1 MPDNA
6 TFCPNCGKS
15 RQARQLQY
23 RPVTQNIPFQHSPYA
38 SSPPR
43 RDSNLPLVLIAIV
56 AVVIVIV
63 PVLLLTFM
71 IPVITESGASH
82 AIKYTSNDFYNSS
95 SGTMILNESDM
106 GSDWANLSNPTDV
119 PAPTGYMLDDYQV
132 SFNKSSNGG
141 WIDVT
146 VSVFRYG
153 SIYDARDDL
162 WHHRFTMSAFA
173 DIKDED
179 VGDVSYFWTNNI
191 TYSLAFIEGN
201 VIVGVRLVN
210 NTPYPID
217 GEAMIKE
224 IGNKQAEKIVSSW

>member
-1 MPDNA
+1 MTP
-6 TFCPNCGKS
+6 
-15 RQARQLQY
+15 
-23 RPVTQNIPFQHSPYA
+23 NIPVQYPSYT

-56 AVVIVIV
+56 AVVVVIV
-63 PVLLLTFM
+63 PVLLVMFM
-71 IPVITESGASH
+71 IPVITENGASH

-106 GSDWANLSNPTDV
+106 GSDWANVSNPTDV
-119 PAPTGYMLDDYQV
+119 PAPTGYILDDDRA

-146 VSVFRYG
+146 ISVYRYD
-153 SIYDARDDL
+153 SIYDARDDH
-162 WHHRFTMSAFA
+162 WHHKSIISALA

-179 VGDVSYFWTNNI
+179 VGDISYFWTNNV

-201 VIVGVRLVN
+201 VIVGVKLVN
-210 NTPYPID
+210 NTPYLID

-224 IGNKQAEKIVSSW
+224 IGNKQAEKIIS